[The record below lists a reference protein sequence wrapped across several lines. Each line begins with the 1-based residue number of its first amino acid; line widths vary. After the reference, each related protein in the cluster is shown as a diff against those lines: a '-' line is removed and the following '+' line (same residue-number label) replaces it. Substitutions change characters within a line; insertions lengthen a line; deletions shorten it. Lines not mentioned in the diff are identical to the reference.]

1 MLVVREIPF
10 KVSSSAFIG
19 LMWMVACSFSLVA
32 QTLPSDTQTER
43 TIGSI
48 TGRVV
53 RENGQGVSNVV
64 VYASRS
70 SPIFQQRTASTDGE
84 GNFTF
89 DGIDRALYSLDVAAP
104 GYIMPPRDPEA
115 APVYYRL
122 GESATLSLIKGGVI
136 TGTVTSS
143 SGAPVVQV
151 PVRAIRVRDAY
162 GQAPKY
168 IGYQGQRLTDDRG
181 VYRMYGLL
189 PGTYVVSA
197 GGGNSFGFNSPYNE
211 DAPTY
216 APSATRDSAALVSV
230 VAGEE
235 ATDVDIRYRGEIG
248 HAISG
253 TVTGVS
259 DANSTSSLSVSLTQ
273 VVSGNPMESSFG
285 FTPFSNKSFF
295 FYGVAD
301 GDYDLNAQFSSGGG
315 ERVVAEPKRIT
326 VRGSDITG
334 IELNLKPPGS
344 ISGRVV
350 LGKSDIADCKNKRQ
364 PLFSETL
371 IAARRSENEKPVE
384 QPRFI
389 SFFASQTVPNPTGD
403 FLLRNLAPGRYN
415 FSARFFAK
423 YWYLR
428 SIVQQTG
435 ATVPA
440 AANTS
445 AVNRQIDLARNGVM
459 LKFGESVSRVTVN
472 LAEGAASLHGNLK
485 LDTGQS
491 VPTKFFVYLVPAEKE
506 SAEDVLRFF
515 ASEVG
520 SDGAFALNNLA
531 PGRYWALGQV
541 TPNSEAQSEMKLRSP
556 DEAEARDRLRHAA
569 EAGNVLV
576 ELKPCQNMSGYQLPV
591 SLVAPKN

>member
-53 RENGQGVSNVV
+53 SENGQGVSNVV

-315 ERVVAEPKRIT
+315 ERGVAEPKRIT
-326 VRGSDITG
+326 VRGNDITG
-334 IELNLKPPGS
+334 IELTIRALGS
-344 ISGRVV
+344 IGGRVT
-350 LGKSDIADCKNKRQ
+350 LEKSNATECKNKRQ
-364 PLFSETL
+364 PLLSETL
-371 IAARRSENEKPVE
+371 VTTRRSENEKPGE

-389 SFFASQTVPNPTGD
+389 SFFASQAVPNPAGD
-403 FLLRNLAPGRYN
+403 FLIRNLAPGRYN
-415 FSARFFAK
+415 FTTRFFAK

-428 SIVQQTG
+428 SIVQPV
-435 ATVPA
+435 ATVPVA
-440 AANTS
+440 AKAS
-445 AVNRQIDLARNGVM
+445 AVNRQNDLARNGVT
-459 LKFGESVSRVTVN
+459 LKFGESVSKVTVN

-491 VPTKFFVYLVPAEKE
+491 VPAKFFVYLVPAEKE

-520 SDGAFALNNLA
+520 SDGTFALNNLA

-541 TPNSEAQSEMKLRSP
+541 TPNGEAQSEMKLRSP

-569 EAGNVLV
+569 EAGNLPV
-576 ELKPCQNMSGYQLPV
+576 ELKPCQNMTDYQLPV
-591 SLVAPKN
+591 SFVLPKN

>member
-1 MLVVREIPF
+1 MIVVREIPF

-19 LMWMVACSFSLVA
+19 LMWIVACSFSLVA

-53 RENGQGVSNVV
+53 SENGQGVSNVV

-89 DGIDRALYSLDVAAP
+89 DGIDRALYSLDVSAP
-104 GYIMPPRDPEA
+104 GYIMPPRDPGA

-136 TGTVTSS
+136 TGTVSSS

-151 PVRAIRVRDAY
+151 PVRALLIRDAY

-168 IGYQGQRLTDDRG
+168 MGYQGQRLTDDRG

-197 GGGNSFGFNSPYNE
+197 GGGNSFGLNSPYNE

-216 APSATRDSAALVSV
+216 APSATRDSAAQISV

-235 ATDVDIRYRGEIG
+235 ATGVDIRYRGEIG

-273 VVSGNPMESSFG
+273 VVSGNPMESSFA
-285 FTPFSNKSFF
+285 FTPFSNKSFS

-301 GDYDLNAQFSSGGG
+301 GDYDLNAQLSSGGEG
-315 ERVVAEPKRIT
+315 SVAEPKRIT

-334 IELNLKPPGS
+334 IELTIRTLGS
-344 ISGRVV
+344 ISGRVT
-350 LGKSDIADCKNKRQ
+350 LDKSNAMECKNKRQ
-364 PLFSETL
+364 PLLSETL
-371 IAARRSENEKPVE
+371 ITTRRSENEKLGE

-389 SFFASQTVPNPTGD
+389 SFFASQVVPTPTGD
-403 FLLRNLAPGRYN
+403 FLIRNLAPGRYN
-415 FSARFFAK
+415 FSTRFFAK

-445 AVNRQIDLARNGVM
+445 AVNRQIDLARNGVT

-491 VPTKFFVYLVPAEKE
+491 VPAKFFVYLVPAEKE
-506 SAEDVLRFF
+506 SADDVLRFF

-531 PGRYWALGQV
+531 PGRYWVLGQL
-541 TPNSEAQSEMKLRSP
+541 TPNNEAQSEMKLRSP
-556 DEAEARDRLRHAA
+556 DATETRDRLRRAA
-569 EAGNVLV
+569 EAGNLLV
-576 ELKPCQNMSGYQLPV
+576 ELKPCQNMSDYQLPV
-591 SLVAPKN
+591 SFVSPKN